1 MSRETV
7 PSTPSGNR
15 ATLVAGGGA
24 LVIGGLLAAL
34 SRVRWYD
41 RDEGFYA
48 MAAALVRA
56 GRHPW
61 RDFAYPQG
69 PLLPFLLAPLG
80 TEMAGLRWLSVALS
94 AALVFLLLRRVTTRH
109 GATTGVATAL
119 LLLACPFFTSWM
131 PTLKTYAPAGLL
143 SAGALLLLTSGA
155 RRWDG
160 PRGEAARGA
169 LVGLLVGLAAAIRV
183 PCLVLAPLGAAW
195 LALDR
200 PTPERRR
207 GALLL
212 GGVTLALVAAACGLT
227 GASPAQMA
235 LNALRAGLLVNPHPW
250 RQRLT
255 TLGEYARDPAVLL
268 LVGLGLAGLALS
280 WRARSGPSAAPRRAD
295 HELAAVV
302 AATLTLG
309 YLMALPTF
317 TQYFTF
323 AVPFWAWAAAPLWAR
338 VAAWRPPARAAV
350 WAALVATCALSA
362 LLYGERS
369 RRSPYPWQ
377 AYFAPAEV
385 TALRAALAAHVP
397 AGTPTLATWPGFL
410 AGSAVK
416 PWPGLESTVSFDLAA
431 HLPPARRALVPFV
444 SVDEV
449 RALLAAGT
457 PAAVVL
463 TTEDQEWYHFDPT
476 RLPAYEVVHASERV
490 VLLVRRGGAGGR

>member
-1 MSRETV
+1 MSQETLPTAPRGGRV
-7 PSTPSGNR
+7 
-15 ATLVAGGGA
+15 ALVAGGGA

-80 TEMAGLRWLSVALS
+80 TEMAGLRWLSVALT
-94 AALVFLLLRRVTTRH
+94 AALVFLLLRRVTLRH
-109 GATTGVATAL
+109 GATAGVGTAL
-119 LLLACPFFTSWM
+119 LLLACPFFTIWM

-143 SAGALLLLTSGA
+143 SVGALLLVTSEA
-155 RRWDG
+155 RRWNG
-160 PRGEAARGA
+160 PRGEVARGA
-169 LVGLLVGLAAAIRV
+169 LVGLIVGLAAAIRV

-207 GALLL
+207 GALVL
-212 GGVTLALVAAACGLT
+212 GGVTLAAVAASCVLT

-268 LVGLGLAGLALS
+268 LVGLGLAGLALT
-280 WRARSGPSAAPRRAD
+280 WRGRRAGEVARRLAD
-295 HELAAVV
+295 HELAALV
-302 AATLTLG
+302 AMTLTVG

-323 AVPFWAWAAAPLWAR
+323 AVPFWAWAAAPLWTR
-338 VAAWRPPARAAV
+338 VTAWRPPARAAA
-350 WAALVATCALSA
+350 WTALVAACALSA
-362 LLYGERS
+362 LVYGQRS
-369 RRSPYPWQ
+369 LRSPYPWQ

-410 AGSAVK
+410 AGSTVK

-431 HLPPARRALVPFV
+431 HLAPARHALVPFV
-444 SVDEV
+444 SVEEV

-463 TTEDQEWYHFDPT
+463 TTEDQEWYRFDPT
-476 RLPAYEVVHASERV
+476 RLPAYEIVYASERV
-490 VLLVRRGGAGGR
+490 VLLVRRGALRR